1 MSVPYNLILNSQGL
15 GTNIGVN
22 LIKKALNFIGK
33 SLETEKILL
42 VSDCSEQRKRVIVE
56 GGIRLGIPENNMI
69 WPEDLRT
76 DSNLISDVEAVYVDE
91 GNVFCV
97 LDYIRKM
104 QVEKEIRQIVLSGGI
119 YIGSSAGA
127 MMAGDDIVLGSDFD
141 KNKVLIQDLN
151 ALRLFTGTIIPHYS
165 YADLKQYKKNTD
177 SELLR
182 QYENIYSVDE
192 NEVLVLNVKD
202 GDVKSKKRFR
212 LSEY

>member
-15 GTNIGVN
+15 GTNVGVD
-22 LIKKALNFIGK
+22 LIKKALDFIRK

-42 VSDCSEQRKRVIVE
+42 VSDCYEQRKRVIVE

-91 GNVFCV
+91 GNVFGV

-165 YADLKQYKKNTD
+165 YADLKQYKKNID

>member
-91 GNVFCV
+91 GNVFGV

-104 QVEKEIRQIVLSGGI
+104 QVEKEIRQIVLSGGV

-141 KNKVLIQDLN
+141 KNKALIQDLN

-165 YADLKQYKKNTD
+165 YADLKQYKKNID

-212 LSEY
+212 L

>member
-15 GTNIGVN
+15 GTNVGVD
-22 LIKKALNFIGK
+22 LIKKALDFIRK

-141 KNKVLIQDLN
+141 KNKALIQDLN
-151 ALRLFTGTIIPHYS
+151 ALRLFPGTIIPHYS
-165 YADLKQYKKNTD
+165 YADLEQYKKNTD
-177 SELLR
+177 FELLR